1 MYHSVALPPHIAPY
15 LLHYFRGEIVIKKE
29 NIRVAITMP
38 RSLHAE
44 LKEIA
49 EYQNRT
55 VSNLIVTILKHYI
68 KTIKKD

>member
-1 MYHSVALPPHIAPY
+1 M
-15 LLHYFRGEIVIKKE
+15 IKKE